1 MIFYSLPEI
10 LGMVLA
16 AIALDWWLGDPRR
29 LPHPVVG
36 IGKLISALERRLA
49 ISQDAVTEG
58 AIPVGQ
64 GGATDEANSDKKLVI
79 GQGGATVDP
88 QRGKKLASRKRRR
101 GVLLAVIVTAASFAA
116 TWAIGTLLGRIHPWL
131 GYLAHAWLISTT
143 IAVKGLKDAAMLVYE
158 PIARGDM
165 AAARK
170 HVGYIVG
177 RDTAELD
184 EAEVSRAAVETVA
197 ENTVDA
203 FVSPILFALLGAA
216 PLAMLYRAANTLDSM
231 VGYKNDKYR
240 DFGWASARLD
250 DALNYLPARLTGW
263 LLALAALLRRGMSAR
278 GARRAERRFARLHPS
293 PNSGIPES
301 AVAGA
306 LGIQLGG
313 TNRYGSIVSERARM
327 GWATRPLDRE
337 DIPRTVRLLYSVSY
351 LIAGG
356 CLCALIVMLFALS

>member
-1 MIFYSLPEI
+1 M
-10 LGMVLA
+10 
-16 AIALDWWLGDPRR
+16 
-29 LPHPVVG
+29 
-36 IGKLISALERRLA
+36 LERRLA
-49 ISQDAVTEG
+49 IGPDAATEG
-58 AIPVGQ
+58 AIP
-64 GGATDEANSDKKLVI
+64 I
-79 GQGGATVDP
+79 GQSEAIVDP
-88 QRGKKLASRKRRR
+88 QLGRKAALGQDSAYDFQSGKKLANRKRWR
-101 GVLLAVIVTAASFAA
+101 GVLLAAIVTTASFAA
-116 TWAIGTLLGRIHPWL
+116 AWGIGALLERIHPWL
-131 GYLAHAWLISTT
+131 GYLAHTWLISTT
-143 IAVKGLKDAAMLVYE
+143 IAVKGLKDAAMHVHE
-158 PIARGDM
+158 PIVRGDM

-216 PLAMLYRAANTLDSM
+216 PLAMFYRAANTLDSM

-250 DALNYLPARLTGW
+250 DALNYLPARLTGG
-263 LLALAALLRRGMSAR
+263 LLAIAALLRRGMSAR
-278 GARRAERRFARLHPS
+278 GALRAVRRFARLHPS

-313 TNRYGSIVSERARM
+313 TNRYGSVISERARM
-327 GWATRPLDRE
+327 GWPTRSLERE
-337 DIPRTVRLLYSVSY
+337 DIPRAIRLLYGVSY
-351 LIAGG
+351 LMAGG
-356 CLCALIVMLFALS
+356 CLCALIVTLFVLP

>member
-1 MIFYSLPEI
+1 MIFYSWPEI

-16 AIALDWWLGDPRR
+16 AIAIDWWLGDPRR

-36 IGKLISALERRLA
+36 IGKLIALLERRLA
-49 ISQDAVTEG
+49 IGPDAATEG
-58 AIPVGQ
+58 AIP
-64 GGATDEANSDKKLVI
+64 I
-79 GQGGATVDP
+79 GQGGATADP
-88 QRGKKLASRKRRR
+88 RIGRKAALDQDSASDFQRGKKLANRKRRR
-101 GVLLAVIVTAASFAA
+101 GVLLAAIVTLASFAA
-116 TWAIGTLLGRIHPWL
+116 TWAIGALLGRIHPWL

-158 PIARGDM
+158 PIVRGDL
-165 AAARK
+165 ATARK

-177 RDTAELD
+177 RDTADLD
-184 EAEVSRAAVETVA
+184 ESEVSRAAVETVA

-216 PLAMLYRAANTLDSM
+216 PLAMFYRAANTLDSM

-250 DALNYLPARLTGW
+250 DVLNYLPARLTGW
-263 LLALAALLRRGMSAR
+263 LLAFAALPRRGMSAS
-278 GARRAERRFARLHPS
+278 GALRAVRRFARLHPS

-306 LGIQLGG
+306 IGIQLGG
-313 TNRYGSIVSERARM
+313 TNRYGSVVSERARM
-327 GWATRPLDRE
+327 GWANRPLDRE
-337 DIPRTVRLLYSVSY
+337 DIPRAVRLLYGVSY

-356 CLCALIVMLFALS
+356 CLCALIVKLFVLP

>member
-10 LGMVLA
+10 LGIVLA
-16 AIALDWWLGDPRR
+16 AIALDWWIGDPRR

-36 IGKLISALERRLA
+36 IGKLISAFERWLANHAASRASPGRKLA
-49 ISQDAVTEG
+49 I
-58 AIPVGQ
+58 
-64 GGATDEANSDKKLVI
+64 
-79 GQGGATVDP
+79 
-88 QRGKKLASRKRRR
+88 RKRWR
-101 GVLLAVIVTAASFAA
+101 GVLLAAIVTSVSFAA
-116 TWAIGTLLGRIHPWL
+116 TWAIGALLGRIHPWL

-143 IAVKGLKDAAMLVYE
+143 IAVKGLKDAAMLVHE
-158 PIARGDM
+158 PLARGDM
-165 AAARK
+165 ATARK

-177 RDTAELD
+177 RDTAGLD
-184 EAEVSRAAVETVA
+184 ESEVSRAAVETVA

-216 PLAMLYRAANTLDSM
+216 PLAMFYRAANTLDSM

-250 DALNYLPARLTGW
+250 DGLNYLPARFTGW
-263 LLALAALLRRGMSAR
+263 LLALAALLRRGMSAS
-278 GARRAERRFARLHPS
+278 GALRAVRRFARLHPS

-313 TNRYGSIVSERARM
+313 TNRYGSVVSERARM
-327 GWATRPLDRE
+327 GWPNRWLERE
-337 DIPRTVRLLYSVSY
+337 DIVRSIRLLYGVSY
-351 LIAGG
+351 LVAGG
-356 CLCALIVMLFALS
+356 CLCALIVALFALS